1 MSAGAPRSLESV
13 LKTVGAIVTVGSL
26 LLALAQF
33 TISQSIEAQKPYLEK
48 KLAWCE
54 EAANTA
60 AMINVR
66 PRGELPEKETRF
78 WELYWGVMGLV
89 ENEEVTLAMFNFGS
103 GLKETGSGEAKL
115 EGLSIAIA
123 HACRKELAADWSP
136 IWSRE

>member
-1 MSAGAPRSLESV
+1 MSVESI

-48 KLAWCE
+48 KLVWCE

-60 AMINVR
+60 AMISVR
-66 PRGELPEKETRF
+66 PRGEVPEKETRF

-89 ENEEVTLAMFNFGS
+89 ENKEVSSAMVNFGKA
-103 GLKETGSGEAKL
+103 LNKTGSGEAGLK
-115 EGLSIAIA
+115 GLSIAIA